1 MLPSGVVLIVWVLFV
16 YVLLYGIRYLLG
28 ARIYLTCAL
37 REDENRSVPRQQI
50 EPEELRLLGLLDDEL
65 LAAGFRHLGFGA
77 AQPLLTYYAE
87 PLKYSVF
94 VNERLPAYALVRE
107 PVAPEYGNLVAL
119 EIGTVY
125 AAGDRLI
132 TLNTLFSEPF
142 FPDNFRIEAYQGL
155 AVAGMVERHAARVT
169 AEGTSPMSGGQVTL
183 KDILGLAAASLAGLR
198 VKFRRRNW
206 VTPTTDPKLDRF
218 TLRGAFALTHYS
230 RRVFGARKIAPKN
243 SMSGPSETERL
254 LRIEADLRA
263 VLRIAENPQPAPGTP
278 WPLITVIGA
287 SGLLSFIAMALL
299 WNVSVA
305 AVILAVITFHEA
317 GHALAMRRFGYRDVH
332 IFFVPLLGAM
342 TVGSPATTTVRDRLA
357 VLLAGP
363 LPGLWLGVAL
373 LAIDQS
379 YGPVRLLRMSA
390 LALLILNGLNL
401 LPFTPLD
408 GGRALEAL
416 TRPES
421 VWRLVVHAA
430 SAVGLLAVAAFSR
443 DPVIA
448 AIGLFWAV
456 LFPRQLLGY
465 RLRRVVA
472 AGIRDRADSRD
483 VMRVTLETLSV
494 APFAK
499 YRAAVRQ
506 ATARAFVRLF
516 SESLATPAD
525 RRWGAIAYVSAWI
538 PVAAAVL
545 LWIR

>member
-1 MLPSGVVLIVWVLFV
+1 MLPSGAVVIAWVLFV

-37 REDENRSVPRQQI
+37 REVENRSIPRQQI

-77 AQPLLTYYAE
+77 ATPLLTYYAE
-87 PLKYSVF
+87 PLKFSVF

-142 FPDNFRIEAYQGL
+142 FADNMRVEAYEGL
-155 AVAGMVERHAARVT
+155 SVAGMVERHAARVA
-169 AEGTSPMSGGQVTL
+169 AERTSPMSRGHVTL
-183 KDILGLAAASLAGLR
+183 EDILGLAAASLAGLR

-206 VTPTTDPKLDRF
+206 VAPTTDPKLDRF

-243 SMSGPSETERL
+243 SLSGPSENERL

-278 WPLITVIGA
+278 WPLIMVIGA
-287 SGLLSFIAMALL
+287 SGVLSFIAMALL
-299 WNVSVA
+299 WNAAVA
-305 AVILAVITFHEA
+305 AVILAAITFHEA

-363 LPGLWLGVAL
+363 VPGLWLGVAL

-430 SAVGLLAVAAFSR
+430 SAVGLLALAAFSR
-443 DPVIA
+443 DPAIA
-448 AIGLFWAV
+448 AIGLLWAV

-465 RLRRVVA
+465 RLRRAVA
-472 AGIRDRADSRD
+472 AGIRDRADSRG

-516 SESLATPAD
+516 SESLATAAD

-545 LWIR
+545 LWFR

>member
-1 MLPSGVVLIVWVLFV
+1 MLPSGAVVIAWALFV
-16 YVLLYGIRYLLG
+16 YVLLYGVRYLLG

-37 REDENRSVPRQQI
+37 REDENRLLPRQQI

-77 AQPLLTYYAE
+77 VPPLLTYYAE

-119 EIGTVY
+119 EIGTVC

-142 FPDNFRIEAYQGL
+142 FADNLRIEAYQGL
-155 AVAGMVERHAARVT
+155 SVAGMVERHAARVA
-169 AEGTSPMSGGQVTL
+169 AERTSPMSGGSATL
-183 KDILGLAAASLAGLR
+183 EDILGLAAASLAGLR

-206 VTPTTDPKLDRF
+206 VAPTTDPKLDRF

-243 SMSGPSETERL
+243 STSGPSENERL

-278 WPLITVIGA
+278 WPLIMVIGA
-287 SGLLSFIAMALL
+287 SGLLSFIAMALF
-299 WNVSVA
+299 WNVAIA
-305 AVILAVITFHEA
+305 AVILAAITFHEA

-363 LPGLWLGVAL
+363 VPGLWLGVAL

-448 AIGLFWAV
+448 AIGLLWAV

-465 RLRRVVA
+465 RLRRAVA

-494 APFAK
+494 APFEK

-538 PVAAAVL
+538 PVGAAVL

>member
-1 MLPSGVVLIVWVLFV
+1 MLPSGAVVIAWALFV
-16 YVLLYGIRYLLG
+16 YVLLYGVRYLLG

-37 REDENRSVPRQQI
+37 REDENRLLPRQQI

-77 AQPLLTYYAE
+77 VPPLLTYYAE

-94 VNERLPAYALVRE
+94 VNELLPAYALVRE

-119 EIGTVY
+119 EIGTVC

-142 FPDNFRIEAYQGL
+142 FADNLRIEAYQGL
-155 AVAGMVERHAARVT
+155 SVAGMVERHAARVA
-169 AEGTSPMSGGQVTL
+169 AERTSPMSGGSATL
-183 KDILGLAAASLAGLR
+183 EDILGLAAASLAGLR

-206 VTPTTDPKLDRF
+206 VAPTTDPKLDRF

-243 SMSGPSETERL
+243 STSGPSENERL

-278 WPLITVIGA
+278 WPLIMVIGA
-287 SGLLSFIAMALL
+287 SGLLSFIAMALF
-299 WNVSVA
+299 WNVAIA
-305 AVILAVITFHEA
+305 AVILAAITFHEA

-363 LPGLWLGVAL
+363 VPGLWLGVAL

-448 AIGLFWAV
+448 AIGVLWAV

-465 RLRRVVA
+465 RLRRAVA

-494 APFAK
+494 APFEK

>member
-1 MLPSGVVLIVWVLFV
+1 
-16 YVLLYGIRYLLG
+16 
-28 ARIYLTCAL
+28 
-37 REDENRSVPRQQI
+37 
-50 EPEELRLLGLLDDEL
+50 
-65 LAAGFRHLGFGA
+65 
-77 AQPLLTYYAE
+77 
-87 PLKYSVF
+87 
-94 VNERLPAYALVRE
+94 
-107 PVAPEYGNLVAL
+107 
-119 EIGTVY
+119 
-125 AAGDRLI
+125 
-132 TLNTLFSEPF
+132 
-142 FPDNFRIEAYQGL
+142 
-155 AVAGMVERHAARVT
+155 
-169 AEGTSPMSGGQVTL
+169 MSGGHLTL
-183 KDILGLAAASLAGLR
+183 EDILGLAAASLAGLR
-198 VKFRRRNW
+198 AKFRRRNW
-206 VTPTTDPKLDRF
+206 AAPTTDPELDRF

-230 RRVFGARKIAPKN
+230 RRVFGARKISPKN
-243 SMSGPSETERL
+243 SLPAGPSENERL

-278 WPLITVIGA
+278 WPLIVVIGA

-299 WNVSVA
+299 WNVTVA
-305 AVILAVITFHEA
+305 VVILAAITFHEA

-342 TVGSPATTTVRDRLA
+342 TVGSPVTTTVRDRLA

-363 LPGLWLGVAL
+363 VPGLWLGVVL

-379 YGPVRLLRMSA
+379 YGPVRLLRMAA

-430 SAVGLLAVAAFSR
+430 SAVGLLTVAAFSR

-448 AIGLFWAV
+448 AIGLLWAV

-465 RLRRVVA
+465 RLRRAVA
-472 AGIRDRADSRD
+472 AGIRDRADSRN

-506 ATARAFVRLF
+506 ATARAFVRHF
-516 SESLATPAD
+516 AESLATPAD

>member
-1 MLPSGVVLIVWVLFV
+1 MLPSGAVVIAWVLFV

-37 REDENRSVPRQQI
+37 REVENRSIPRQQI

-77 AQPLLTYYAE
+77 ATPLLTYYAE
-87 PLKYSVF
+87 PLKFSVF

-142 FPDNFRIEAYQGL
+142 FADNMRVEAYEGL
-155 AVAGMVERHAARVT
+155 SVAGMVERHAARVA
-169 AEGTSPMSGGQVTL
+169 AERTSPMSRGHVTL
-183 KDILGLAAASLAGLR
+183 EDILGLAAASLAGLR

-206 VTPTTDPKLDRF
+206 VAPTTDPKLDRF

-243 SMSGPSETERL
+243 SLSGPSENERL

-278 WPLITVIGA
+278 WPLIMVIGA
-287 SGLLSFIAMALL
+287 SGVLSFIAMALL
-299 WNVSVA
+299 WNAAVA
-305 AVILAVITFHEA
+305 AVILAAITFHEA

-363 LPGLWLGVAL
+363 VPGLWLGVAL

-430 SAVGLLAVAAFSR
+430 SAVGLLALAAFSR

-448 AIGLFWAV
+448 AIGLLWAV

-465 RLRRVVA
+465 RLRRAVA
-472 AGIRDRADSRD
+472 AGIRDRADSRG

-516 SESLATPAD
+516 SESLATAAD

>member
-1 MLPSGVVLIVWVLFV
+1 MLPSGAVVIAWVLFV

-28 ARIYLTCAL
+28 ARIYLTCGL
-37 REDENRSVPRQQI
+37 REVETRLIPRQQI
-50 EPEELRLLGLLDDEL
+50 EPDELRLLSLLDGEL
-65 LAAGFRHLGFGA
+65 LEAGFRHLGFGA
-77 AQPLLTYYAE
+77 SSPFLTYYGS
-87 PLKYSVF
+87 PFKLSVF

-107 PVAPEYGNLVAL
+107 PAAPEYDNLVEL

-125 AAGDRLI
+125 AAGYRLI
-132 TLNTLFSEPF
+132 TLNALFSEPF
-142 FPDNFRIEAYQGL
+142 FADNLRMEAYQGL
-155 AVAGMVERHAARVT
+155 SVAGMVERHAARVA
-169 AEGTSPMSGGQVTL
+169 AERTSPISGGHATL
-183 KDILGLAAASLAGLR
+183 EDILGLASASLAELR
-198 VKFRRRNW
+198 EKFRRRNW
-206 VTPTTDPKLDRF
+206 VAPTTDPKLDRF
-218 TLRGAFALTHYS
+218 TLHGAFALTHYS
-230 RRVFGARKIAPKN
+230 RRVFGARKIVPK
-243 SMSGPSETERL
+243 SSLSGPSEDERL
-254 LRIEADLRA
+254 LRIEADCRA
-263 VLRIAENPQPAPGTP
+263 VLRVADNPEPLPGTP
-278 WPLITVIGA
+278 WPLIMVIGA

-299 WNVSVA
+299 WNVAVA
-305 AVILAVITFHEA
+305 AVILAAITFHEA

-363 LPGLWLGVAL
+363 VPGLWLGVAL

-430 SAVGLLAVAAFSR
+430 SAVGLLAVAVFSR

-465 RLRRVVA
+465 RLRRAVA
-472 AGIRDRADSRD
+472 AGIRDRADSRG

-506 ATARAFVRLF
+506 ATARVFVRLF

-525 RRWGAIAYVSAWI
+525 RRWGAIAYLSAWI
-538 PVAAAVL
+538 PLAAAVL
-545 LWIR
+545 LWVR

>member
-1 MLPSGVVLIVWVLFV
+1 MLPSGAVVIAWVLFV

-37 REDENRSVPRQQI
+37 HEVEIRPIPPQQI

-77 AQPLLTYYAE
+77 ATPLLTYYAE
-87 PLKYSVF
+87 PLKFSVF

-107 PVAPEYGNLVAL
+107 PVAPEYGNLVQL
-119 EIGTVY
+119 EIGTAY
-125 AAGDRLI
+125 AAGYRLI
-132 TLNTLFSEPF
+132 TLNTLYSEPF
-142 FPDNFRIEAYQGL
+142 LADNLRVEAYQGL
-155 AVAGMVERHAARVT
+155 SVAGMVERHAARVA
-169 AEGTSPMSGGQVTL
+169 AERTSPMAGGHVTL
-183 KDILGLAAASLAGLR
+183 EDILGLAAAGLAGLR

-206 VTPTTDPKLDRF
+206 VVPTTDPNLDRF

-230 RRVFGARKIAPKN
+230 RRVFGARKVAPKN
-243 SMSGPSETERL
+243 SLSGPSENERL
-254 LRIEADLRA
+254 LRIEADFRA

-278 WPLITVIGA
+278 WPLIMVIAA
-287 SGLLSFIAMALL
+287 SGSLSFIAMALL
-299 WNVSVA
+299 WNVTVA
-305 AVILAVITFHEA
+305 AVILAAITFHEA
-317 GHALAMRRFGYRDVH
+317 GHALAMRRFGYRGVH

-342 TVGSPATTTVRDRLA
+342 TVGSPVATTVRDRLA

-363 LPGLWLGVAL
+363 VPGLWLGVVL

-379 YGPVRLLRMSA
+379 YGPVRLLRMAA

-430 SAVGLLAVAAFSR
+430 SAVGLLVVAAFSR

-448 AIGLFWAV
+448 AIGLLWAV

-465 RLRRVVA
+465 RLRRAVA
-472 AGIRDRADSRD
+472 AGIRDRADSRG
-483 VMRVTLETLSV
+483 VLRVTLETLSV

-499 YRAAVRQ
+499 YRAATRQ
-506 ATARAFVRLF
+506 TTARAFVRLF

-538 PVAAAVL
+538 PLAAAVL

>member
-1 MLPSGVVLIVWVLFV
+1 
-16 YVLLYGIRYLLG
+16 
-28 ARIYLTCAL
+28 
-37 REDENRSVPRQQI
+37 
-50 EPEELRLLGLLDDEL
+50 
-65 LAAGFRHLGFGA
+65 
-77 AQPLLTYYAE
+77 
-87 PLKYSVF
+87 
-94 VNERLPAYALVRE
+94 
-107 PVAPEYGNLVAL
+107 
-119 EIGTVY
+119 
-125 AAGDRLI
+125 
-132 TLNTLFSEPF
+132 
-142 FPDNFRIEAYQGL
+142 
-155 AVAGMVERHAARVT
+155 
-169 AEGTSPMSGGQVTL
+169 
-183 KDILGLAAASLAGLR
+183 LR

-206 VTPTTDPKLDRF
+206 VAPTTDPKLDRF

-230 RRVFGARKIAPKN
+230 RRVFGARKIAPQN
-243 SMSGPSETERL
+243 SLSGPSENERQ

-263 VLRIAENPQPAPGTP
+263 VLRVAENPEPVPGTP
-278 WPLITVIGA
+278 WPLILVIGA

-299 WNVSVA
+299 WNVAVA
-305 AVILAVITFHEA
+305 VVILAAITFHEA

-332 IFFVPLLGAM
+332 VFFVPLLGAM
-342 TVGSPATTTVRDRLA
+342 TVGRAVTTTVRDRLA

-363 LPGLWLGVAL
+363 VPGLWLSVVL

-379 YGPVRLLRMSA
+379 YGPAPVLRMSA

-421 VWRLVVHAA
+421 VWRVVVHGA
-430 SAVGLLAVAAFSR
+430 SAVGLLALAVFSQ

-448 AIGLFWAV
+448 TIGLVWAV

-465 RLRRVVA
+465 RLRRAVA

-483 VMRVTLETLSV
+483 VMRITLETLSV
-494 APFAK
+494 APFEK

-545 LWIR
+545 LWLR

>member
-1 MLPSGVVLIVWVLFV
+1 MLPSGAVVIAWVLFV

-37 REDENRSVPRQQI
+37 REVENRSIPRQQI

-77 AQPLLTYYAE
+77 ATPLLTYYAE
-87 PLKYSVF
+87 PLKFSVF

-142 FPDNFRIEAYQGL
+142 FADNMRVEAYEGL
-155 AVAGMVERHAARVT
+155 SVAGMVERHAARVA
-169 AEGTSPMSGGQVTL
+169 AERTSPMSRGHVTL
-183 KDILGLAAASLAGLR
+183 EDILGLAAASLAGLR

-206 VTPTTDPKLDRF
+206 VAPTTDPKLDRF

-243 SMSGPSETERL
+243 SLSGPSENERL

-278 WPLITVIGA
+278 WPLIMVIGA
-287 SGLLSFIAMALL
+287 SGVLSFIAMALL
-299 WNVSVA
+299 WNAAVA
-305 AVILAVITFHEA
+305 AVILAAITFHEA

-363 LPGLWLGVAL
+363 VPGLWLGVAL

-430 SAVGLLAVAAFSR
+430 SAVGLLALAAFSR
-443 DPVIA
+443 DPAIA
-448 AIGLFWAV
+448 AIGLLWAV

-465 RLRRVVA
+465 RLRRAVA
-472 AGIRDRADSRD
+472 AGIRDRADSRG

-516 SESLATPAD
+516 SESLATAAD

>member
-1 MLPSGVVLIVWVLFV
+1 MLPSGAVVIAWALFV
-16 YVLLYGIRYLLG
+16 YVLLYGVRYLLG

-37 REDENRSVPRQQI
+37 REDENRLLPRQQI

-77 AQPLLTYYAE
+77 VPPLLTYYAE

-119 EIGTVY
+119 EIGTVC

-142 FPDNFRIEAYQGL
+142 FADNLRIEAYQGL
-155 AVAGMVERHAARVT
+155 SVAGMVERHAARVA
-169 AEGTSPMSGGQVTL
+169 AERTSPMSGGSATL
-183 KDILGLAAASLAGLR
+183 EDILGLAAASLAGLR

-206 VTPTTDPKLDRF
+206 VAPTTDPKLDRF

-243 SMSGPSETERL
+243 STSGPSENERL

-278 WPLITVIGA
+278 WPLIMVIGA
-287 SGLLSFIAMALL
+287 SGLLSFIAMALF
-299 WNVSVA
+299 WNVAIA
-305 AVILAVITFHEA
+305 AVILAAITFHEA

-363 LPGLWLGVAL
+363 VPGLWLGVAL

-448 AIGLFWAV
+448 AIGVLWAV

-465 RLRRVVA
+465 RLRRAVA

-494 APFAK
+494 APFEK

>member
-1 MLPSGVVLIVWVLFV
+1 MLPSGAVVIAWVLFV

-142 FPDNFRIEAYQGL
+142 FADNLRIEAYQGL
-155 AVAGMVERHAARVT
+155 SVAGMVERHAARVA

-183 KDILGLAAASLAGLR
+183 EDILGLAAASLAGLR

-243 SMSGPSETERL
+243 SLSGPSENERL

-299 WNVSVA
+299 WNVAVA

-342 TVGSPATTTVRDRLA
+342 TVGSPVTTTVRDRLA

-363 LPGLWLGVAL
+363 VPGLWLGVAL

-379 YGPVRLLRMSA
+379 YGPVRLLRMAA

-430 SAVGLLAVAAFSR
+430 SAVGLLVVAAFSR

-448 AIGLFWAV
+448 AIGLLWAV

-465 RLRRVVA
+465 RLRRAVA
-472 AGIRDRADSRD
+472 AGIRDRADSRG

>member
-1 MLPSGVVLIVWVLFV
+1 MLPSGAVVIAWVLFV

-28 ARIYLTCAL
+28 ARIYLTCGL
-37 REDENRSVPRQQI
+37 REVETRLIPRQQI
-50 EPEELRLLGLLDDEL
+50 EPDELRLLSLLDGEL
-65 LAAGFRHLGFGA
+65 LEAGFRHLGFGA
-77 AQPLLTYYAE
+77 SSPFLTYYGS
-87 PLKYSVF
+87 PFKFSVF

-107 PVAPEYGNLVAL
+107 PAAPEYDNLVEL

-125 AAGDRLI
+125 AAGYRLI
-132 TLNTLFSEPF
+132 TLNALFSEPF
-142 FPDNFRIEAYQGL
+142 FADNLRMEAYQGL
-155 AVAGMVERHAARVT
+155 SVAGMVERHAARVA
-169 AEGTSPMSGGQVTL
+169 AERTSPISGGHATL
-183 KDILGLAAASLAGLR
+183 EDILGLASASLAELR
-198 VKFRRRNW
+198 EKFRRRNW
-206 VTPTTDPKLDRF
+206 VAPTTDPKLDRF
-218 TLRGAFALTHYS
+218 TLHGAFALTHYS
-230 RRVFGARKIAPKN
+230 RRVFGARKIVPK
-243 SMSGPSETERL
+243 SSLSGPSEDERL
-254 LRIEADLRA
+254 LRIEADCRA
-263 VLRIAENPQPAPGTP
+263 VLRVADSPEPLPGTP
-278 WPLITVIGA
+278 WPLIMVIGA

-299 WNVSVA
+299 WNVAVA
-305 AVILAVITFHEA
+305 AVILAAITFHEA

-363 LPGLWLGVAL
+363 VPGLWLGVLL

-448 AIGLFWAV
+448 AIGLLWAV

-465 RLRRVVA
+465 RLRRAVA
-472 AGIRDRADSRD
+472 AGIRDRADSRG

-506 ATARAFVRLF
+506 ATARVFVRLF

-525 RRWGAIAYVSAWI
+525 RRWGAIAYLSAWI
-538 PVAAAVL
+538 PLAAAVL
-545 LWIR
+545 LWVR